1 MNLFQIINIGQQSA
15 EKIKEKMENAP
26 NDNYE
31 IGVVIGTYLPFVLL
45 IVLAYVVYYFAKK
58 RRD

>member
-1 MNLFQIINIGQQSA
+1 MNLFQLILIGQQSA

-31 IGVVIGTYLPFVLL
+31 LGVVIGTYLPFVLF
-45 IVLAYVVYYFAKK
+45 IVFAYVVYYLAKK
-58 RRD
+58 RKD